1 MADNLLWVQQR
12 ESSRGKVFFFAHDG
26 HVKDG
31 NQVPQNGGAWRMAGA
46 YLRSAL
52 GPDMVVIGTYF
63 GHGAG
68 FPVGKVPPPPNAG
81 GIEAMFTSLSIPI
94 FIMDLR
100 ELPSAGALHNYFHA
114 LHETRN
120 GWFGIYNV
128 APAESYDAILFIE
141 AITPTVPTSKPE
153 SRG

>member
-1 MADNLLWVQQR
+1 MAAPGEWPGLTYGRRSDPIW
-12 ESSRGKVFFFAHDG
+12 SS
-26 HVKDG
+26 
-31 NQVPQNGGAWRMAGA
+31 
-46 YLRSAL
+46 SAPISDTA
-52 GPDMVVIGTYF
+52 PDF
-63 GHGAG
+63 LSE
-68 FPVGKVPPPPNAG
+68 KCRLPNAG